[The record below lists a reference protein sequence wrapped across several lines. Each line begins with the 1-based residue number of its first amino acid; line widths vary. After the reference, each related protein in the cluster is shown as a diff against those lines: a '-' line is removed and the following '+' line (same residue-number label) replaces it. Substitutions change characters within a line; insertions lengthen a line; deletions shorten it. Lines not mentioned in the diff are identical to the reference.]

1 VSGGVCSRFTNQASA
16 NPRIM
21 YYQAKFP
28 CPCCGHLVFDREPG
42 FHQVCPICG
51 WEDDISQLR
60 FPLMPG
66 AGNGVS
72 LFEAQ
77 RNFQRYGASER
88 KNLGSTRAALEEES
102 VERGWR
108 TLDLDRD
115 NPERPVRGNK
125 YGDSYPWPDTTV
137 LYYWRSTYWRRVV
150 G

>member
-1 VSGGVCSRFTNQASA
+1 VTGLYDQD
-16 NPRIM
+16 
-21 YYQAKFP
+21 KFP
-28 CPCCGHLVFDREPG
+28 CPCCGHVVFDREPG

-51 WEDDISQLR
+51 WEDDLAQLR

-66 AGNGVS
+66 SSNVVS

-77 RNFQRYGASER
+77 RNFRSYGASER
-88 KNLGSTRAALEEES
+88 RNLGTTRDPVEGES

-108 TLDLDRD
+108 LLDPGRD
-115 NPERPVRGNK
+115 NPERPGRGIS

-137 LYYWRSTYWRRVV
+137 LYYWRSTYWRRLV